1 MGQIYLGCCTLV
13 VGPNLS
19 PRMPP
24 EDYIYRAWC
33 IQERMFGSIK
43 FPWDFNQCDSLQL
56 QLFAEAMIWRIPHLG
71 AALKIIDDYD
81 YTEGWRVDG
90 LHAAAHTYPH
100 VRNEISQMIELMQ
113 YNRDK
118 KALSVLALKVREKIP
133 CIHDVED
140 PAWPGKWGMQM
151 FTCDSSYVKDRLV
164 WYYYYYMCPLIQY
177 FMIIFYVYV

>member
-1 MGQIYLGCCTLV
+1 M
-13 VGPNLS
+13 
-19 PRMPP
+19 
-24 EDYIYRAWC
+24 
-33 IQERMFGSIK
+33 
-43 FPWDFNQCDSLQL
+43 
-56 QLFAEAMIWRIPHLG
+56 
-71 AALKIIDDYD
+71 
-81 YTEGWRVDG
+81 DG

-100 VRNEISQMIELMQ
+100 VRNEILQMIELMQ

-164 WYYYYYMCPLIQY
+164 WYYCMYPH
-177 FMIIFYVYV
+177 FMNIFYVYV